1 MLGTP
6 TSQFFTGTA
15 PGQDLRVPVPFVL
28 IRRSGI
34 AAEFITLLVSSASA
48 HADDPESALT
58 LEHRSSGV
66 IVVHGSQF
74 IDTIEPG
81 EKLSY
86 HREVH

>member
-1 MLGTP
+1 MLGVP
-6 TSQFFTGTA
+6 TSQFFAGTA

-28 IRRSGI
+28 VRRSGI
-34 AAEFITLLVSSASA
+34 AAEFITLHVPSASA
-48 HADDPESALT
+48 HADDHERTLT
-58 LEHRSSGV
+58 LEQRSSGV
-66 IVVHGSQF
+66 VVVHGSRF